1 LKTVACLVDTNV
13 LVRLAVS
20 ADPRHLSARRAVEA
34 LEEEGLYAASQNFVE
49 LWNVMTRPIQN
60 NGLGQTT
67 TVADQILRGFEQT
80 FSRLPEPAG
89 IYDRWRELVVRF
101 GVSGVKVHDARLVAL
116 MLANDVVRILTFNA
130 ADFRRYEVLGV
141 RVVEPGEVADT

>member
-1 LKTVACLVDTNV
+1 LSYLVDTNV
-13 LVRLAVS
+13 LLRLAVP

-34 LEEEGLYAASQNFVE
+34 LEEEGLCVAGQNFVE
-49 LWNVMTRPIQN
+49 FWNVATRPVEN
-60 NGLGQTT
+60 NGLGQTIP
-67 TVADQILRGFEQT
+67 VVDRILSSLEQA
-80 FSRLPEPAG
+80 FSRLPEPAE

-130 ADFRRYEVLGV
+130 DDFRRYEALGIRAV
-141 RVVEPGEVADT
+141 DPGEV

>member
-1 LKTVACLVDTNV
+1 MAYLVDTNV
-13 LVRLAVS
+13 LVRLAVP

-34 LEEEGLYAASQNFVE
+34 LEEEGLYAAGQNFIE
-49 LWNVMTRPIQN
+49 FWNVTTRPVEK

-67 TVADQILRGFEQT
+67 TAADQILRSLEQA
-80 FSRLPEPAG
+80 FSRLPEPSDL
-89 IYDRWRELVVRF
+89 YDRWRELVVRF

-116 MLANDVVRILTFNA
+116 MLANDIVRILTFNP

-141 RVVEPGEVADT
+141 RVVDPGEV